1 MLLKQTRLVKAP
13 QTKEGVII
21 ECTLNELFHD
31 RRDVIITSRMF
42 VINISLT
49 VAVNFFFFF

>member
-1 MLLKQTRLVKAP
+1 MLLKQTRLVKVP

-31 RRDVIITSRMF
+31 RREVIITSQMF

-49 VAVNFFFFF
+49 VAVN